1 MLLDNIIENLP
12 ISKNK
17 KTIIFVRH
25 AEREDSKG
33 KLLTD
38 IGIQNSEKF
47 GTELSKFNP
56 SIKIYTAP
64 ELRCVQTAEIINQKI
79 SAMERDIIISNKL
92 ANLQIKNNEL
102 YKKLYSETN
111 FIYKEIYLKWKNGC
125 YYDALFSPNELFD
138 RTMNFINSTSENNC
152 ITLYIS
158 QSGTIANIGFALKK
172 LNYEDSENSWINFL
186 DGFTMNL

>member
-25 AEREDSKG
+25 AEREDGKG
-33 KLLTD
+33 KLLTN

-47 GTELSKFNP
+47 GAKLSKLNQ

-102 YKKLYSETN
+102 YKKIYCETN
-111 FIYKEIYLKWKNGC
+111 FIYKELYLKWKNGC
-125 YYDALFSPNELFD
+125 YYDALYSPDELFNRAMD
-138 RTMNFINSTSENNC
+138 FINSTSENNT